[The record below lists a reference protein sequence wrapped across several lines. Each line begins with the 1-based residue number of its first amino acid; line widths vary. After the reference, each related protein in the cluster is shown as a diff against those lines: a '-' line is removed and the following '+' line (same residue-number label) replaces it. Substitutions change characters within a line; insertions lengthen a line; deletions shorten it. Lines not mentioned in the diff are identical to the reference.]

1 MDLLEAIQNDVLK
14 QKEEE
19 ALNNFASVA
28 QFREFISSTNPDADV
43 SVSLKM
49 CCVQAERLNGGHGTR
64 VTLIDAKQRGVFEPT
79 ADALNDLT
87 PLKRKPFLA
96 QVTVWDARPKK
107 GVFGKTNID
116 FQPGAVYKF
125 CHVDG
130 VGFFAD
136 IAKGNVEYERG
147 NNDKIYE
154 VEPPLKKR
162 KLTRELASQP
172 GKHKPNP
179 PPSGK
184 TSKTITEDV

>member
-43 SVSLKM
+43 SVSLM
-49 CCVQAERLNGGHGTR
+49 SDSVVMG

-87 PLKRKPFLA
+87 PLKRKPYLA

-172 GKHKPNP
+172 GKHKLIHRLQVRRPRRSP
-179 PPSGK
+179 K
-184 TSKTITEDV
+184 MW